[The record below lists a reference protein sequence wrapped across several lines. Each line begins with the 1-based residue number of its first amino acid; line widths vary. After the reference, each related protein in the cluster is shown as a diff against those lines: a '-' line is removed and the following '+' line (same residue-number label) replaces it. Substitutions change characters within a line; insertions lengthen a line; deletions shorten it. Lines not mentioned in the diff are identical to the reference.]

1 MRIAYLP
8 GQFPMLSETP
18 VINQISGLVAR
29 GHEVTIFGDKP
40 KQPARYHESIDRLN
54 LLPLARY
61 TPPIPESFGKR
72 WRGVGRLIASHK
84 GASRSALLRTLNPLV
99 YAGRALSGKLAY
111 QTSAY
116 LPVTT
121 YDMIHGGFGEQGVK
135 ALRMKRVGAIRGPL
149 VTAFQG
155 ADLTKYL
162 RIRGDRVY
170 RWLFKAGDLFLPVS
184 QFFANRLIEL
194 GAPPAKTRV
203 LRTGIDL
210 KLFAFEP
217 RSHSVSMR
225 LVSVGRLVE
234 KKGIEDALQ
243 MVSNLRRSGLD
254 VSYDIIGDGPLR
266 PSLERRTAELGIGS
280 HTRFL
285 GDQDQ
290 DRLPALL
297 AGAHILLTPSVT
309 APNGDQEGIPN
320 VLKEGMAIGLPVV
333 STWHAGIPELVEHGK
348 TGFLAREHDPD
359 GLTAAV
365 RTLCEHPEAWGPI
378 THGARSLIEREYDI
392 EKQNDVLV
400 GIYREVIAGSRP

>member
-8 GQFPMLSETP
+8 GLFPVLSETP
-18 VINQISGLVAR
+18 VVNQITGLVAR
-29 GHEVTIFGDKP
+29 GHKVAIFADQP
-40 KQPARYHESIDRLN
+40 KQPGRYHESIDRLN

-61 TPPIPESFGKR
+61 TPPIPDSLGER
-72 WRGVGRLIASHK
+72 WRGIRRLVAQQE

-111 QTSAY
+111 QASAY
-116 LPVTT
+116 LPAAT
-121 YDMIHGGFGEQGVK
+121 YDIIHGGFGEQGVK
-135 ALRMKRVGAIRGPL
+135 ALRMRRVGAIRGPI

-162 RIRGDRVY
+162 RIRGEGVY
-170 RWLFKAGDLFLPVS
+170 RRLFKAGDRFLPVS

-194 GAPPAKTRV
+194 GAPPEKTRV

-210 KLFAFEP
+210 GLFAFAP
-217 RSHSVSMR
+217 RTHSTALR

-243 MVSNLRRSGLD
+243 MVANLRQLGID
-254 VSYDIIGDGPLR
+254 VRYDIIGDGPLR
-266 PSLERRTAELGIGS
+266 PSLERRTADLDLGDR
-280 HTRFL
+280 TRFL
-285 GDQDQ
+285 GAQDQ
-290 DRLPALL
+290 DRLPTLL
-297 AGAHILLTPSVT
+297 AAAHALLTPSVT
-309 APNGDQEGIPN
+309 APSGDQEGIPN
-320 VLKEGMAIGLPVV
+320 VLKEAMAIGLPVV

-365 RTLCEHPEAWGPI
+365 RTLYEHPEAWGPI
-378 THGARSLIEREYDI
+378 THAARQRIAADYDI

-400 GIYREVIAGSRP
+400 QIYREVIAGPRR